1 MGYSLHPKDVFSCF
15 LPLYKGAKRIYAFDW
30 SLLIGWNGYET
41 IALSF
46 CSLFSTV
53 SLNKTNTFL
62 HILNNEPVEMFGS
75 GQSSIMNE
83 HKTKDCVGLRSY
95 STSMFALLSAS
106 LKLAEF
112 CNHSLY

>member
-1 MGYSLHPKDVFSCF
+1 MRPF
-15 LPLYKGAKRIYAFDW
+15 AF
-30 SLLIGWNGYET
+30 
-41 IALSF
+41 SF

-83 HKTKDCVGLRSY
+83 HKTKDCAGLRPY
-95 STSMFALLSAS
+95 STSMFALLSAP
-106 LKLAEF
+106 LKFAEF
-112 CNHSLY
+112 HSQVFINHAQVRNSRGTGKCF